1 MKRFIFEKLKE
12 HAAKKQITLL
22 VGARQ
27 TGKTTLLH
35 QLKTEFESEGRK
47 VFFITLENPAIL
59 ELLNSHPDKLFQVI
73 PPLDNSQKTIVLID
87 EVQYLAKPSNFL
99 KYLYDQYSDK
109 LKLIV
114 SGSSGFY
121 IDEKFKDSLAGRK
134 RLFTLPTLSFKEML
148 YFKDRSELGDYTN
161 EGSLP
166 RIYLTELTN
175 LWHEYLLFGGYPE
188 VVLENQIEEKKAILD
203 EIASSYVKKDA
214 VEASVKY
221 PDAYLMIMQ
230 VLSAQIGG
238 LVNFTDI
245 GRDTRLDHNTVEGY
259 IRVMRKSFH
268 ITLIKPFYRSLSKE
282 LRRMSKVYFN
292 DLGLRNHFVRN
303 YNAIALRDDKGALLE
318 NYVFRLFLD
327 HSEED
332 DIKFWRT
339 QKQQEVDFVI
349 ENRLAYEVKFS
360 EHLFKENKYAYFREK
375 YPQIPLHLIHS
386 ENVLEFPLSRNSAT

>member
-12 HAAKKQITLL
+12 HATKKQMTLL

-27 TGKTTLLH
+27 TGKTTLLR
-35 QLKTEFESEGRK
+35 QLQAEFEAEGRS
-47 VFFITLENPAIL
+47 VFFVTLEDPAIL

-73 PPLDNSQKTIVLID
+73 PPLDNSRKTIILID
-87 EVQYLAKPSNFL
+87 EVQYLANPSNFL

-148 YFKDRSELGDYTN
+148 YFKGRGELGEYIN
-161 EGSLP
+161 KGSLP
-166 RIYLTELTN
+166 RIYHSELTN
-175 LWHEYLLFGGYPE
+175 LWQEYLLFGGYPD

-214 VEASVKY
+214 LEASVKY
-221 PDAYLMIMQ
+221 PDAYLTIMM
-230 VLSAQIGG
+230 LLGAQIGS
-238 LVNFTDI
+238 LVNLNDI
-245 GRDTRLDHNTVEGY
+245 GHDMKLDHGTVEAY

-268 ITLIKPFYRSLSKE
+268 ITLVKPYFRNLPKE
-282 LRRMSKVYFN
+282 LRKMSKVYFN

-303 YNAIALRDDKGALLE
+303 YSPIALRDDRGILLE

-327 HSEED
+327 HYKKKILNFGELRKSKRLILLLR
-332 DIKFWRT
+332 IKSLMKSSTRNTCLKKINMHIFERN
-339 QKQQEVDFVI
+339 I
-349 ENRLAYEVKFS
+349 R
-360 EHLFKENKYAYFREK
+360 R
-375 YPQIPLHLIHS
+375 
-386 ENVLEFPLSRNSAT
+386 SR

>member
-1 MKRFIFEKLKE
+1 MRRFIFTDLKE
-12 HAAKKQITLL
+12 HEAKKQITLI

-27 TGKTTLLH
+27 TGKTTLLR
-35 QLKTEFESEGRK
+35 QLQAEFEAEGGR
-47 VFFITLENPAIL
+47 VFFLTLEDPLIL

-73 PPLDNSQKTIVLID
+73 PPLANSQKTIILID
-87 EVQYLAKPSNFL
+87 EVQYLENPSNFL

-134 RLFTLPTLSFKEML
+134 RLFTLPTLSFKELL
-148 YFKDRSELGDYTN
+148 YFKGRDELGEYLN
-161 EGSLP
+161 KGSLP
-166 RIYLTELTN
+166 RIYLTELNN
-175 LWHEYLLFGGYPE
+175 LWQEYLLFGGYPD

-214 VEASVKY
+214 LEASVKY
-221 PDAYLMIMQ
+221 PDGYLTIMT
-230 VLSAQIGG
+230 LLGAQIGG
-238 LVNFTDI
+238 LVNLNDI
-245 GRDTRLDHNTVEGY
+245 GRDMKLDHGTVEAY

-268 ITLIKPFYRSLSKE
+268 ITLVKPYFRNLSKE
-282 LRRMSKVYFN
+282 LRKMSKVYFN

-303 YNAIALRDDKGALLE
+303 YSPIALRDDRGALLE

-327 HSEED
+327 HYKEE

-339 QKQQEVDFVI
+339 QKKQEVDFII
-349 ENRLAYEVKFS
+349 ENKIAYEVKYS

-375 YPQIPLHLIHS
+375 YPQMPLHLIHA
-386 ENVLEFPLSRNSAT
+386 ENVLDFPVAKN

>member
-1 MKRFIFEKLKE
+1 MMKRFIFNDLKE

-27 TGKTTLLH
+27 TGKTTLLR
-35 QLKTEFESEGRK
+35 QLLEEFKTEGRR
-47 VFFITLENPAIL
+47 VFFLTLEDPAIL

-73 PPLDNSQKTIVLID
+73 PPLDNSQKTIILID
-87 EVQYLAKPSNFL
+87 EVQYQANPSNFL

-109 LKLIV
+109 LKLMV

-134 RLFTLPTLSFKEML
+134 RLFTLPTLGFKEML
-148 YFKDRSELGDYTN
+148 FFKGRGELGEYINT
-161 EGSLP
+161 GSLP
-166 RIYLTELTN
+166 RIYLSELIN
-175 LWHEYLLFGGYPE
+175 LWQEYMLFGGYPD

-214 VEASVKY
+214 LEASVKY
-221 PDAYLMIMQ
+221 PDAYLMIMT
-230 VLSAQIGG
+230 LLGAQIGG
-238 LVNFTDI
+238 LVNINDI
-245 GRDTRLDHNTVEGY
+245 GRDMKLDHGTVEAY

-268 ITLIKPFYRSLSKE
+268 ISLIKPYFKNLPKE
-282 LRRMSKVYFN
+282 LRKMSKVYFN

-303 YNAIALRDDKGALLE
+303 YSPIALRDDRGALLE

-327 HSEED
+327 HYKQD

-339 QKQQEVDFVI
+339 QKKQEVDFII
-349 ENRLAYEVKFS
+349 ESKIAYEVKYS
-360 EHLFKENKYAYFREK
+360 EPLFKENKYAYFREK
-375 YPQIPLHLIHS
+375 YPKMPLYLIHA
-386 ENVLEFPLSRNSAT
+386 ENVLEFPITKI

>member
-1 MKRFIFEKLKE
+1 
-12 HAAKKQITLL
+12 
-22 VGARQ
+22 
-27 TGKTTLLH
+27 
-35 QLKTEFESEGRK
+35 
-47 VFFITLENPAIL
+47 L

-99 KYLYDQYSDK
+99 KYLFDQYSDK

-121 IDEKFKDSLAGRK
+121 IDEKFRDSLAGRK

-148 YFKDRSELGDYTN
+148 YFKDRGELGDYIN
-161 EGSLP
+161 KGSLP

-175 LWHEYLLFGGYPE
+175 LWHEYLLFGGYPD
-188 VVLENQIEEKKAILD
+188 VVLENQIEEKKVILD

-221 PDAYLMIMQ
+221 PDAYLMMMQ
-230 VLSAQIGG
+230 TLSSQIGG
-238 LVNFTDI
+238 LVNLNDI
-245 GRDTRLDHNTVEGY
+245 CRDMKLDHSTVEAY

-282 LRRMSKVYFN
+282 LRKMSKVYFN
-292 DLGLRNHFVRN
+292 DLGLRNHFIRN

-327 HSEED
+327 HYKED

-349 ENRLAYEVKFS
+349 ENRLAYEVKYS

-386 ENVLEFPLSRNSAT
+386 ENVLEFPLSRSFAT

>member
-1 MKRFIFEKLKE
+1 MRRFIFERLKN
-12 HAAKKQITLL
+12 HVTKKQITLL

-35 QLKTEFESEGRK
+35 QLQAEFETEGRR
-47 VFFITLENPAIL
+47 VFFLTLEDPAIL

-73 PPLDNSQKTIVLID
+73 PPLDNSQKTIILID
-87 EVQYLAKPSNFL
+87 EVQYLTNPSNFL

-109 LKLIV
+109 FKLMV

-134 RLFTLPTLSFKEML
+134 RLFTLPTLSFKELL
-148 YFKDRSELGDYTN
+148 YFKGRGELGEYIN
-161 EGSLP
+161 KGSLP
-166 RIYLTELTN
+166 RIYLSELNN
-175 LWHEYLLFGGYPE
+175 LWQEYMLFGGYPD
-188 VVLENQIEEKKAILD
+188 VVLENQIEEKQAILD

-214 VEASVKY
+214 LEASVKY

-230 VLSAQIGG
+230 ILGAQISG
-238 LVNFTDI
+238 LVNINDI
-245 GRDTRLDHNTVEGY
+245 GRDMKLDHGTVEAY

-268 ITLIKPFYRSLSKE
+268 ITLIKPYYRNLPKE
-282 LRRMSKVYFN
+282 LRKMSKVYFN

-303 YNAIALRDDKGALLE
+303 YSPIALRDDRGALLE

-327 HSEED
+327 HFKED

-339 QKQQEVDFVI
+339 QKKQEVDFII
-349 ENRLAYEVKFS
+349 ENKIAYEVKYS
-360 EHLFKENKYAYFREK
+360 KHLFKENKYAYFREK
-375 YPQIPLHLIHS
+375 YPQIPLNLIHA
-386 ENVLEFPLSRNSAT
+386 ENVLEFPVTKN